1 MEISNIIKSNFWP
14 MSVRRISTLVD
25 ISLLKFI
32 SKMQEKMP
40 GISEHSILM
49 ALEDSAAENG
59 RVSTSKCNIR
69 RNISSYFSIVTM
81 GRVAIIFFE
90 WGVKKFS
97 LRNFNSKA
105 FYDYF
110 FV

>member
-1 MEISNIIKSNFWP
+1 MKISSIIKSNFWP

-32 SKMQEKMP
+32 SKMQKKMP

-59 RVSTSKCNIR
+59 RGSTWECNIR
-69 RNISSYFSIVTM
+69 RNVNSDFSIVTM
-81 GRVAIIFFE
+81 RRVAIIFFE
-90 WGVKKFS
+90 WGVLKI
-97 LRNFNSKA
+97 
-105 FYDYF
+105 
-110 FV
+110 